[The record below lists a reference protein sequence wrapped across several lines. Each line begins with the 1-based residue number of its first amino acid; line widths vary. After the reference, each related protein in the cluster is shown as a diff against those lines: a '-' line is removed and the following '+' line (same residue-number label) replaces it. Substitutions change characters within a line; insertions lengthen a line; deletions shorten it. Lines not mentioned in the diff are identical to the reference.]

1 VEDNSV
7 FNNGGTTIAIHAVAG
22 GTGAPPRIACGMIA
36 RPE

>member
-1 VEDNSV
+1 VDDNSV

-22 GTGAPPRIACGMIA
+22 TGAPPRIAGGMVT